1 MHSDLLGLVA
11 VFALVF
17 FVAGLVAVSR
27 LPPALKLLVYA
38 GLLLRGVGA
47 IVRYEV
53 MFRFYEG
60 TGDATA
66 YYREGLVYAEY
77 FSKLDF
83 SPFFDSTLWYSKPW
97 WGTQFVDFPSGI
109 VLALIGPTMLGAFV
123 VFSLFAFLGL
133 VGFAVAFRR
142 SYPSVPL
149 SRYVRWIW
157 LFPSLWYWP
166 SSIGKESIT
175 LMGLGLAVAGFIG
188 LRNRVHWVL
197 LGVGLFLIF
206 AIRPQVAAV
215 VALSMI
221 IAQWLSFRDRWSIGK
236 AVQGVLIL
244 GLGLAGIWYSMRML
258 GVGSF
263 DVEGVQTYIAD
274 EPARE
279 LGGGSKIEAV
289 PIDWNGLAF
298 AMVNTLLR
306 PFPFEASNGAMFIA
320 SMEICAFWIIAW
332 VRRRQL
338 IASLRNWRS
347 DRFLRLA
354 LPFVLIYSIALGM
367 MLSNLGIIARQR
379 IFVFPFLFLL
389 LEAAPKRNREPRR
402 ATNTWPGPGSEQTV
416 LTTAGETR

>member
-11 VFALVF
+11 VFALLF
-17 FVAGLVAVSR
+17 FVTGLVTVSR
-27 LPPALKLLVYA
+27 LPPAVKLLFYA

-47 IVRYEV
+47 VVRYEV
-53 MFRFYEG
+53 MFRFYKG

-66 YYREGLVYAEY
+66 YYREGLVYAEH

-83 SPFFDSTLWYSKPW
+83 SPFFDPALWYAKTW
-97 WGTQFVDFPSGI
+97 WGTQFMYFPSGI
-109 VLALIGPTMLGAFV
+109 VLTLIGPTMLGAFL

-175 LMGLGLAVAGFIG
+175 LLGLGLAVAGFIG
-188 LRNRVHWVL
+188 RRDRVHWVL
-197 LGVGLFLIF
+197 LGVGVFLVF

-221 IAQWLSFRDRWSIGK
+221 VAQWLSFRTRWTVGK
-236 AVQGVLIL
+236 VVQGVLIL
-244 GLGLAGIWYSMRML
+244 GLGLTGIWYSMRTA

-263 DVEGVQTYIAD
+263 DVEGVETYIAE

-289 PIDWNGLAF
+289 PIDWNGVAL

-306 PFPFEASNGAMFIA
+306 PFPFEASNGPMIIA
-320 SMEICAFWIIAW
+320 SMEICAFWVIAW
-332 VRRRQL
+332 VRRRRL

-354 LPFVLIYSIALGM
+354 LPFVLIYSVALGM

-379 IFVFPFLFLL
+379 IFLFPFLFLL
-389 LEAAPKRNREPRR
+389 LEAAPRPHRQTRR
-402 ATNTWPGPGSEQTV
+402 ARELWTPLGQEAPLAE
-416 LTTAGETR
+416 AGETR